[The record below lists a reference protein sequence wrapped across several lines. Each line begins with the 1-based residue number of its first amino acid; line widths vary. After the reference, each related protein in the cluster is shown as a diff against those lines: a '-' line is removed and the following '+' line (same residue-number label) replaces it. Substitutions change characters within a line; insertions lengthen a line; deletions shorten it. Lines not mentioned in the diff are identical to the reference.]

1 MREFT
6 VVIEQDEDGIYVA
19 SASELP
25 RCHTGKHVR

>member
-19 SASELP
+19 SIPELP
-25 RCHTGKHVR
+25 DATHKQKR